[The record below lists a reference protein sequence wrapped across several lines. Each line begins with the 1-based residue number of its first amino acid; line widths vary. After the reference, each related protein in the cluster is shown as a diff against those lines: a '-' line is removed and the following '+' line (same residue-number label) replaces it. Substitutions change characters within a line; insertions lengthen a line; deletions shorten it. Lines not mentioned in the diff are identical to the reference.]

1 MMGSFAKRSG
11 DAMPLLV
18 PNQKRIRAALAA
30 LLTLACGSAGA
41 AVVTSSDAGFEIL
54 ETATIAAPPKDVYD
68 GFVRVGR
75 WWNSEHTFSG
85 DASNLTLEA
94 RASGCFCERLRNG
107 GSVMH
112 LLVVRAVPGEALVMT
127 GALGPFQ
134 TLAVSG
140 TMTMSIAAAGTGS
153 ELTLRYRL
161 GGYTADGLQ
170 KRASAVDQMLGEQVA
185 RFKRYVETGDPAP
198 R

>member
-1 MMGSFAKRSG
+1 MALSVLSSSFT
-11 DAMPLLV
+11 
-18 PNQKRIRAALAA
+18 RAGLAA
-30 LLTLACGSAGA
+30 LLTLACGSASA
-41 AVVTSSDAGFEIL
+41 SVVTASDAGFEVL

-68 GFVRVGR
+68 AFVRVGR
-75 WWNSEHTFSG
+75 WWNSDHTFSG
-85 DASNLTLEA
+85 DASNLILEA
-94 RASGCFCERLRNG
+94 RAGGCFCERLRND

-112 LLVVRAVPGEALVMT
+112 LMVVRAVPGEALVMT

-134 TLAVSG
+134 TLAVDG
-140 TMTMSIAAAGTGS
+140 KMTVSIAAAGAGS

-170 KRASAVDQMLGEQVA
+170 KRASAVDQMLGDQVA
-185 RFKRYVETGDPAP
+185 RFKRYAETGNPVP